1 MTAIFQLLGVTVCV
15 LGGIA
20 LTTLL
25 LALTCDYTWRKIRAA
40 HDLNFL
46 RKAVK
51 AAKRQGV
58 S

>member
-1 MTAIFQLLGVTVCV
+1 MTAFFQLMGITICA

-25 LALTCDYTWRKIRAA
+25 LALTCDYAWRKIRAA

-51 AAKRQGV
+51 AAKRKEGL
-58 S
+58 